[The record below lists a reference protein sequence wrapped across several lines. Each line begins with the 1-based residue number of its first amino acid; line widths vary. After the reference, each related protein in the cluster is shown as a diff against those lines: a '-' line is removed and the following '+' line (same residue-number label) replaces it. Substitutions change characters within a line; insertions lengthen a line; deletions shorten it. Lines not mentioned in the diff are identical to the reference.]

1 MDVLADLDLL
11 DPANFAKGPP
21 HDYFDHL
28 RRHDPCHEM
37 IAPYGA
43 RFWALT
49 RSADI
54 RSVSMDLKRFT
65 STEGFLYPAALASAV
80 EAAGQANKRFD
91 DMRRTNMMW
100 HDGARHER
108 LRGFLASAFSPR
120 VVARFEHWIREIC
133 IRIVQEVLEAKR
145 FDAIPLIAAE
155 LPAQVVASVLGVPD
169 PDRYRIVKWA
179 NAMFG
184 RMDPEIG
191 FEGAALAHQDLDDYL
206 YRLHEIKQREPA
218 ADMGTELLSAN
229 HQGDPIKLDEY
240 IESCLLILIAGFET
254 THTLIAQSL
263 LLMATNENAREQVE
277 SGPLKVVIEELLRVT
292 SPVMHMGRTAK
303 EDVEL
308 HGKTIRKGDFVMLWY
323 TAGNRDPDVY
333 EDPHTFNVARQRKG
347 HAAFGAGG
355 PHFCIGSH
363 LAKLEVEILF
373 EEFRK
378 VGLRLDLDG
387 EWRHAVTVSI
397 NAISRLPMRVV

>member
-1 MDVLADLDLL
+1 MDVVADLDLL
-11 DPANFAKGPP
+11 DPANYTEGPP

-28 RRHDPCHEM
+28 RRNDPCHEM
-37 IAPYGA
+37 TSPYGA

-49 RSADI
+49 RAADI
-54 RSVSMDLKRFT
+54 RAVSLDQQQFT

-80 EAAGQANKRFD
+80 VAAGQDNKRFN

-100 HDGARHER
+100 HDGAGHER

-133 IRIVQEVLEAKR
+133 VRIVQEVLEAKR
-145 FDAIPLIAAE
+145 FDAIPMIAAE
-155 LPAQVVASVLGVPD
+155 LPAQVVASVLGVPE
-169 PDRYRIVKWA
+169 PDRHRIVSWA

-191 FEGAALAHQDLDDYL
+191 FEGAMKAHVDLDEYL
-206 YRLHEIKQREPA
+206 YKLHDIKQREPA
-218 ADMGTELLSAN
+218 ADMATELLAAN
-229 HQGDPIKLDEY
+229 HNGDPILLDEY

-263 LLMATNENAREQVE
+263 LTMATNEDARAQVE
-277 SGPLKVVIEELLRVT
+277 TGPLKVVIDELLRFT

-303 EDVEL
+303 QDVEL

-323 TAGNRDPDVY
+323 TAANRDPELY
-333 EDPHTFNVARQRKG
+333 EDPHTFNIARPRRG
-347 HAAFGAGG
+347 HAGFGAGG

-378 VGLRLDLDG
+378 AGLRLELDG

-397 NAISRLPMRVV
+397 NAISRLPMRVA